1 MDHWKVEERQFVV
14 VQLVRQ
20 SFLYCIVRYVNRVVK
35 TVCSRHIPNSAEENS
50 PVEGMDTPSSQQDS
64 SRQRRDSKNP
74 KETEDSCYDLF
85 RCEIFVVC
93 I

>member
-1 MDHWKVEERQFVV
+1 MV

-20 SFLYCIVRYVNRVVK
+20 SFLYCIVGYVNRVVK
-35 TVCSRHIPNSAEENS
+35 TVCSRHILNSVEENS

-74 KETEDSCYDLF
+74 TETEDSC
-85 RCEIFVVC
+85 
-93 I
+93 